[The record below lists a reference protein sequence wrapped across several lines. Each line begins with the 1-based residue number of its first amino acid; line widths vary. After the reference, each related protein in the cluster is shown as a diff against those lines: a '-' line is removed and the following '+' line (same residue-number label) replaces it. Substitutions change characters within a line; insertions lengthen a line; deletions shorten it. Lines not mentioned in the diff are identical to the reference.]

1 MFEKIYYFCRVIKRI
16 NFKFNI
22 IMKKIIEIEKSRF
35 VSAEEMSNVQGGKR
49 IFTCTEYEMRPC
61 YMFLTCNLEYQ
72 NCMDDVFV
80 SCPNNFSSKQPET
93 SARIN
98 LLNHF
103 TFK

>member
-1 MFEKIYYFCRVIKRI
+1 MKIL
-16 NFKFNI
+16 
-22 IMKKIIEIEKSRF
+22 KKIEENIL
-35 VSAEEMSNVQGGKR
+35 SAEEMSNVQGGKR

-93 SARIN
+93 SAIIN

>member
-80 SCPNNFSSKQPET
+80 SCPNNFSSKQPDT

>member
-16 NFKFNI
+16 NLKFNI

-80 SCPNNFSSKQPET
+80 SCPNNFSSKQPDT

>member
-1 MFEKIYYFCRVIKRI
+1 
-16 NFKFNI
+16 
-22 IMKKIIEIEKSRF
+22 MKKIIEIEKSRF

-80 SCPNNFSSKQPET
+80 SCPNNFSSKQPDT

>member
-61 YMFLTCNLEYQ
+61 YMFLTYNLEYQ

-80 SCPNNFSSKQPET
+80 SCPNNFSSKQPDT

>member
-61 YMFLTCNLEYQ
+61 YMFLTCNFEYQ

-80 SCPNNFSSKQPET
+80 SCPNNFSSKQPDT

-98 LLNHF
+98 LLKNF